1 MTDASLTD
9 ASLTDPSLTDT
20 QDRRVRRRR
29 RQHEHTEG
37 HRRLAF
43 LDHAMADYVALL
55 TATLI
60 LLGFGLV
67 MVYSASSV
75 ESLAADGSTFGQF
88 AKQFLFAL
96 IGVPAMLWLSRRPVS
111 FFERYGPPSLAVAIV
126 LLVLVLIPGI
136 GIDVGG
142 QQNWIGLPGG
152 FNLQPSEFTKLAF
165 ILWSA
170 RLLTLR
176 QDRLTDWK
184 EVLLPFLPVA
194 GGIVLLILLEGDVGT
209 ALVFMPII
217 AMMLFMVG
225 VPMRL
230 FGLIG
235 GLLVGVIAL
244 MSLTE
249 GYRMQRF
256 ATWLDPEADPTGA
269 GWQVIHG
276 KMALATGGWW
286 GVGLGGS
293 REKWGALPEA
303 HNDFIF
309 AVIGEEL
316 GFFGTLFVLFLF
328 GVIGLVAIRIARR
341 TDSVFVRL
349 ATMGI
354 VAWIFTQTLINIGAV
369 IGVLPVTGV
378 PLPLV
383 SYGGSS
389 LVLVL
394 AAIGVLLS
402 FARCE
407 PAAAAYT
414 KQRRISNRRQR
425 RQARRPAAQPRAAS
439 PRAAADAAGMGD

>member
-1 MTDASLTD
+1 MTDFSL
-9 ASLTDPSLTDT
+9 ADPTSAPRTPAAGRA
-20 QDRRVRRRR
+20 RRPRREQR
-29 RQHEHTEG
+29 HDG

-55 TATLI
+55 SATLI

-96 IGVPAMLWLSRRPVS
+96 LGVPAMLWISRRPVS
-111 FFERYGPPSLAVAIV
+111 FFERYGPPSLGIAII

-136 GIDVGG
+136 GVDVGG

-194 GGIVLLILLEGDVGT
+194 GGIILLILLEGDVGT
-209 ALVFMPII
+209 ALVFMPIVG
-217 AMMLFMVG
+217 MMLFMVG

-235 GLLVGVIAL
+235 ALLLGVIAL
-244 MSLTE
+244 MSITE

-256 ATWLDPEADPTGA
+256 ATWLNPEADPTGA

-316 GFFGTLFVLFLF
+316 GLFGTLFVLFLF

-341 TDSVFVRL
+341 TDSMFVRL

-354 VAWIFTQTLINIGAV
+354 VAWLFTQTLINVGAV

-394 AAIGVLLS
+394 AAIGVLLA

-414 KQRRISNRRQR
+414 KQRRITTRRQR
-425 RQARRPAAQPRAAS
+425 RRAKQRVARAPKQGPQQQAQTS
-439 PRAAADAAGMGD
+439 GMGE